1 MYLWG
6 QRRPSK
12 RGDCGLFKTILIVLE
27 VLVCLGLI
35 TSILMQSGR
44 ASRCCQFWGKRKGG
58 AIAGG
63 AQSILGKKKGLDE
76 FLNKIS
82 MGLAAAFFIITLLI
96 AIIE

>member
-6 QRRPSK
+6 QRGPSK

-44 ASRCCQFWGKRKGG
+44 ASGLSG

>member
-1 MYLWG
+1 M
-6 QRRPSK
+6 
-12 RGDCGLFKTILIVLE
+12 FKTILIVLE

-35 TSILMQSGR
+35 TTILMQSGR
-44 ASRCCQFWGKRKGG
+44 ASGLSG

>member
-12 RGDCGLFKTILIVLE
+12 RGDCGLFNTILIVLE

-44 ASRCCQFWGKRKGG
+44 ASGLSG

>member
-1 MYLWG
+1 M
-6 QRRPSK
+6 
-12 RGDCGLFKTILIVLE
+12 FNTILIVLE

-44 ASRCCQFWGKRKGG
+44 ASGLSG

>member
-1 MYLWG
+1 M
-6 QRRPSK
+6 
-12 RGDCGLFKTILIVLE
+12 FKTILIVLE
-27 VLVCLGLI
+27 VLVCLGLV

-44 ASRCCQFWGKRKGG
+44 ASGLSG

>member
-6 QRRPSK
+6 QRRLSK

-27 VLVCLGLI
+27 VLACLGLI
-35 TSILMQSGR
+35 TTILMQSGR
-44 ASRCCQFWGKRKGG
+44 ASGLSG

>member
-1 MYLWG
+1 M
-6 QRRPSK
+6 
-12 RGDCGLFKTILIVLE
+12 FKTILIVLE

-44 ASRCCQFWGKRKGG
+44 ASGLSG

>member
-44 ASRCCQFWGKRKGG
+44 VSGLSG